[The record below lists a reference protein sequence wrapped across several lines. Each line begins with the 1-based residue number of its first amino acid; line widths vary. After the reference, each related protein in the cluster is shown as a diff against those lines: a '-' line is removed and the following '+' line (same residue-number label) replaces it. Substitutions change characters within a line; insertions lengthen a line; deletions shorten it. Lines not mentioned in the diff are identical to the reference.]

1 MRILGIDPG
10 FGRLGWAI
18 IDGEFE
24 AIDYGVIETS
34 AKQSLDERL
43 FQIYTAINSIITK
56 YKPECVAVER
66 LYFTNNTKTAMDV
79 AKSIGVILLTIRIAG
94 LSYFEYS
101 PLSVKQTITG
111 YGKASKE
118 QIKRMVMKLFKINEL
133 QDQDD
138 TTDALA
144 IAACHYIS
152 APQRSLN
159 CI

>member
-10 FGRLGWAI
+10 FGRLGWAVI
-18 IDGEFE
+18 EGEFE
-24 AIDYGVIETS
+24 AIAYGVIETS
-34 AKQSLDERL
+34 ASQSLDERL
-43 FQIYTAINSIITK
+43 FQIYTSINSIIAEH
-56 YKPECVAVER
+56 KPECAAIER

-94 LSYFEYS
+94 LGYFEYS

-118 QIKRMVMKLFKINEL
+118 QIKHMVMKLFKITEL
-133 QDQDD
+133 PDQDD
-138 TTDALA
+138 TVDALA

-152 APQRSLN
+152 APQRSMH
-159 CI
+159 CV